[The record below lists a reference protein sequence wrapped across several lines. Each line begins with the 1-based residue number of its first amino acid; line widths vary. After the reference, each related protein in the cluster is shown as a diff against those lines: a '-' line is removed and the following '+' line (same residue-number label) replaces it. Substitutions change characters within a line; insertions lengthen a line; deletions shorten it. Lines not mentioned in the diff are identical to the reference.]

1 MNIEIY
7 RESTL
12 CIVRPSGRI
21 DLATLDEFESSLRD
35 LIVTVPAKLLI
46 DMERVTY
53 LAGAGLG
60 VLLATA
66 MYLKGHTSQM
76 GVFGVTGR
84 VRELFEVSGFSSVL
98 DIHPDELSARGEV
111 R

>member
-7 RESTL
+7 RENTL
-12 CIVRPSGRI
+12 CIVRPAGRI
-21 DLATLDEFESSLRD
+21 DLATLDEFESSLRAQ
-35 LIVTVPAKLLI
+35 IETAPAQLLI

-66 MYLKGHTSQM
+66 MTLKGHASHM
-76 GVFGVTGR
+76 GVFGVSGP
-84 VRELFEVSGFSSVL
+84 VREVFEVSGFASVL
-98 DIHPDELSARGEV
+98 DVHPDELSARGEV
-111 R
+111 H